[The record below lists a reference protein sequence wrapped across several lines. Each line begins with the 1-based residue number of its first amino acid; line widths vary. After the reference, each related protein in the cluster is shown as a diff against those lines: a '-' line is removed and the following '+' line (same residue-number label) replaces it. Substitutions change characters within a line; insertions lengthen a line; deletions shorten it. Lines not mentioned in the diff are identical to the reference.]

1 MIASDR
7 ILASLQWELGY
18 SKQPNISPSE
28 FYPAQVPGAVQ
39 LDIAREKQYP
49 DYAHGNNF
57 EMFGW
62 MEDGSVSKSVS
73 VQAPS
78 DSSDMQI

>member
-49 DYAHGNNF
+49 DYAHSFLPKIDIKRDSNTVRTMGAITA
-57 EMFGW
+57 MSG
-62 MEDGSVSKSVS
+62 DT
-73 VQAPS
+73 AP
-78 DSSDMQI
+78 